1 MNNHKWKATNS
12 VLFIIFL
19 TFIFLVISLK
29 VQDIGISL
37 AIAELDSKYISKQME
52 LNEKLI
58 RENAELRDK
67 LENSNKIET
76 PETTKKLMQFYIQK
90 YFPESEWEKATK
102 ISTCESNMNPQT
114 INTKNRNGTVDR
126 GAWQINTVHKERFSK
141 MYGIDW
147 EVGAHDPD
155 LSTKYAKFLYDNS
168 GFNPWICSK
177 LI

>member
-58 RENAELRDK
+58 RENQELRDK
-67 LENSNKIET
+67 LENSEKIQV
-76 PETTKKLMQFYIQK
+76 PEATKNVVRYYLQK
-90 YFPESEWEKATK
+90 YFGDKADEAEKIFK
-102 ISTCESNMNPQT
+102 CESGLSPTSLHINRAGLGADYGVAQLSSKYQKANFEKFIGIPFEIGAYDIEMNL
-114 INTKNRNGTVDR
+114 RF
-126 GAWQINTVHKERFSK
+126 AAHLHKEQ
-141 MYGIDW
+141 
-147 EVGAHDPD
+147 
-155 LSTKYAKFLYDNS
+155 
-168 GFNPWICSK
+168 GFQPWVCSR

>member
-1 MNNHKWKATNS
+1 MNKFKARNS
-12 VLFIIFL
+12 ILFIIFL
-19 TFIFLVISLK
+19 TFVFLIISLK

-52 LNEKLI
+52 LNERLI
-58 RENAELRDK
+58 RENQELRDK
-67 LENSNKIET
+67 LNSSKDIET

-90 YFPESEWEKATK
+90 YFPKNEWEKATK

-168 GFNPWICSK
+168 KWDLWVCSR
-177 LI
+177 II